1 MPEPQLKNTEK
12 IHIVKLKVSNEKG
25 KAKVKVNLR
34 EQAMQISWLVKSFP
48 RKEWL
53 FNARVQSLQINM
65 NGT

>member
-48 RKEWL
+48 EKNDSL
-53 FNARVQSLQINM
+53 MQGFNLSKLI
-65 NGT
+65 